1 MPKTP
6 DYRLNNDLIR
16 MVCAG
21 VQVKEIA
28 TKFGMNPK
36 ALSNRIS
43 RNPDLVY
50 FQMKNHHPE
59 LLKNIIDA
67 LKENFHPNNISIKY
81 DVAPVVVF
89 TLKKREKL

>member
-1 MPKTP
+1 MPRTP

-28 TKFGMNPK
+28 EKYGMAQK
-36 ALSNRIS
+36 SLSNRIS
-43 RNPDLVY
+43 RNEDLVY
-50 FQMKNHHPE
+50 HQMKTHHPE
-59 LLKNIIDA
+59 LLKLIIDA
-67 LKENFHPNNISIKY
+67 LKEGHHPNNISIKH
-81 DVAPVVVF
+81 DVAPVLVF